1 MDEYKIKI
9 GVDDDYLRSEFKKC
23 GQTLA
28 KDEIIVP
35 VSFKGDIASYRKQ
48 IKEMFKGSPEI
59 VDRVTLELDRTVLNE
74 QLKNIEA
81 SIGNSKLLKKVH
93 EIKLDVVTGDYKTKI
108 QDIEKSLTSNANGGN
123 AKKVASDMKNLVS
136 YTKAINDY
144 GKGKGSSNYIAKTL
158 IPSLLEAK
166 DISQDIK
173 SIIKD
178 FGVSFNEGNG
188 HLETVKE
195 VNALYDYDALKKYTD
210 QTKVLWDNISA
221 LIEDINRLKG
231 INTKDFA
238 TDVPHLDEQFV
249 NVGKKA
255 KETTERLESE
265 AKQTANNVK
274 QTVDNTVSDVNESI
288 DKIEKKAKQAVDN
301 TIQSI
306 VKAQLD
312 ADELVKKLFDA
323 EVFKTRDGQS
333 VNFKATIS
341 QLNTNLIGTLKILDN
356 VGSDLQSIQIMLS
369 SIFNYS
375 GSDNKVG
382 KVFSD
387 LKVGRD
393 TLTSYRKAL
402 SNIIELLSKADVKKI
417 LTSFDDLQTALAKIN
432 NENFGKFEKQIED
445 VNDST
450 NKLAGDI
457 KVDFTPLA
465 DVFNEITEAC
475 KGVNTGLGFLS
486 SALKG
491 LDTSFKELSAS
502 IAESMKTAAK
512 EAEKVT
518 DAVDINSTAN
528 KKKASATKS
537 KTPSKST
544 EQLIDEYGY
553 ANKNLIDLIK
563 NWQTLE
569 EESSKGAMRLTKY
582 NKALKDVTELQKKSK
597 DLTEAESKAQQQTL
611 KEARENVALQE
622 KKNKS
627 YLETRNVLTQIFKS
641 VVGNNSKLNIDDT
654 IDKITSGT
662 TKLEDIVSVFS
673 NAGIDVY
680 TKKIGETT
688 ESSTVNIKALSETVD
703 GFNTSIKMLADTM
716 GNVSSFK
723 LDDTFINNLNQ
734 SFEKLDVSLSEI
746 ISKLKLISDNI
757 NNIGN
762 NGNLKISDEYEKQ
775 LNSIKQIQEYRELM
789 AKKNIYK
796 DSDISFG
803 GAGNKYRADLEKQLD
818 AVIDKWSKSS
828 DEAERY
834 YAVQLKIEKDLMN
847 KRIADTVRKTQ
858 QSTNTAINVDNIAH
872 PANQMSSEANAAND
886 LLGAITNIID
896 AVDKKTGAFVHERE
910 VVLPALDQ
918 EADAL
923 VRLEI
928 ILKSIKEV
936 AEQVSSSFGN
946 IKTPQLGIKWAS
958 NVKDVFKTDDMHTAI
973 TNLKSL
979 AGAINGISVKDDNFL
994 TQLAGISKYETVL
1007 ANLAKVLN
1015 SSENKIKAATGNNNS
1030 TITKKVEA
1038 LDKLKSKI
1046 STASSSPWLTD
1057 EFKSSEVEPLLD
1069 IIKEVQSRAD
1079 KISIENLR
1087 SEFNA
1092 VNDMANE
1099 LLANIKN
1106 IDTSSKKDSKNLYD
1120 QRMAVAEEI
1129 NKYQVQN
1136 AKNLQI
1142 TASQRQAYADNEE
1155 KIKDLLQQEAYYTA
1169 EISKLQVRDTAAED
1183 KYATYVYNS
1192 AKALKELEA
1201 SVANSEETNGLKS
1214 VSKELSN
1221 LEKQFLK
1228 IESNG
1233 KLSKLFK
1240 ADEITPFI
1248 ARIRQLSDSLSDI
1261 SHDDAV
1267 RQLELIRKEALKL
1280 SDPNLLK
1287 NKSIVGVDRLH
1298 TISTQIDEFVKANSR
1313 MSSSLKEQFS
1323 QLSATLL
1330 KEGSLTEEQVAQ
1342 IIASY
1347 QKLRQEVNNSG
1358 QSGVGFLDLFS
1369 KKLRSVNAQ
1378 LLAYYLSWA
1387 DILRYVRTAV
1397 NAVKEID
1404 YALVDLR
1411 KTTTMSASDLNQFYY
1426 DANDVAKQMGITTAQ
1441 VVDLASSFSRLG
1453 YSSKEAA
1460 TGMAQLAGEFALI
1473 SPGMDTEVAQTG
1485 LVSIQKA
1492 FDVANEDLKRE
1503 ILDNINIIGNNFAT
1517 SNDEIVAGLERSAS
1531 AMSVANNSLEETI
1544 ALFASGQEITQ
1555 DAEKMGTALRTIS
1568 MRIRGYDEETEEL
1581 SDDLTMITGKIADLT
1596 RTADN
1601 PRGVTLFEPGDPNT
1615 YRSTYD
1621 ILRDISKIWDDLTD
1635 KNQAQ
1640 LLELLFGKTRANQG
1654 AAILTNFEQA
1664 ENAME
1669 TMKNAA
1675 GSADR
1680 EMQISFDS
1688 IQYHL
1693 NELQQ
1698 TWVGISQ
1705 KLMERGTINDFIDG
1719 LTSISEAIGKI
1730 AESKVALAGVAG
1742 VLAGIVATANG
1753 LNGLSGVKGFGSTIS
1768 AIVTGGGG
1776 GTFVTKNDIELF
1788 NLFTKTVEGQAGAF
1802 TDATLQSKLYK
1813 GMLDQ
1818 MSPTARKIAEDTNKA
1833 GVSVSS
1839 FGQAL
1844 EGATLKARG
1853 LAIAAKG
1860 ASLAINLIGGVLAAF
1875 AISGAIKLM
1884 DDFIHREEHMAEAA
1898 KDARDKIAELNNEL
1912 ASKENTVSKLAERY
1926 AELAQEVD
1934 KVGTAFQSQGT
1945 LSNDEYKEFLDIS
1958 NQLADTFPVLQVG
1971 VTDSNDAII
1980 NLTGSVDD
1988 ITSSLKNL
1996 LEIER
2001 KLANQEILENADDV
2015 LKESNKKAKRK
2026 QTELDTNQ
2034 TGQELVDNLL
2044 TALNSDTKI
2053 TSGLE
2058 EYQHGEA
2065 WDKFIKEL
2073 NKSNKFNAEEILT
2086 IANNEWDLTGL
2097 SNPEELTKFLGEYRK
2112 KLIGEMQTTNSELKA
2127 AQSDFRDVI
2136 MAYVETDSVY
2146 EDLDEKSQAI
2156 IRQVASNLTADMLKE
2171 YVDVDKSDEVTAWVD
2186 ANVIAGIANA
2196 EPETKEAFEAL
2207 LDGSITTE
2215 DLDTYWSKIQENFS
2229 EDDPIKIYFQSI
2241 IDGEE
2246 AENDRVFKNL
2256 GGTIE
2261 GRENFVRNETQKVR
2275 DYITNLTPEN
2285 KTFLLKAEFSPQTF
2299 NNASEFINWI
2309 EEKLTGAIENSAKK
2323 AEATVAQT
2331 VKDYNVDVTPWI
2343 NGLGDAYLK
2352 IFEEGKFSKKSM
2364 KNVDDALLESIRA
2377 QFELIES
2384 NDKENGGLG
2393 INLDDNALNDFLK
2406 TLSDVNST
2414 QEEVQQG
2421 FNEYATMVFNA
2432 VGGMK
2437 DFNAETANTLK
2448 RMMSESGIS
2457 NADDIVDGYTIAS
2470 ESLDAFT
2477 VQLDDANHA
2486 ELTAKQ
2492 RAIETTQER
2501 LTEAN
2506 ATDECRMA
2514 AFHYAYEQQRAA
2526 MVNMNVEGKVSA
2538 LKTIASAYLTA
2549 SQAAD
2554 IFRDAQ
2560 TGGGGIEGMLK
2571 RKDKAVKAGLS
2582 GTALTEMNK
2591 AIENK
2596 ERSIEKSI
2604 EDSIMLQ
2611 FDDYKKMGSGGSSRG
2626 GGGGHQEKE
2635 KEQFKENV
2643 DWIQRTIDIIERKI
2657 TNLGKIASAQFLTWG
2672 QRLGV
2677 IPDQFSAITREMD
2690 VQTAAAQAYQREA
2703 DAIGLSQEYINKLKN
2718 GELDIEEITDKD
2730 LHEKIKNYQEWQDK
2744 VEECTDKIQDLK
2756 ADLAN
2761 LAQEKLDKLMAQFEF
2776 ITQQIEH
2783 ANREA
2788 EFTRN
2793 TGNWAAGY
2801 SAINNQIENTYS
2813 NIANLQQQLATAQ
2826 NMLNEAAKYGVEQG
2840 SEQWQNMVN
2849 NVNSIQE
2856 ALLEAQEAIQDLA
2869 KAKFDRLVTKFERMA
2884 QVIDH
2889 TTSRIQALQK
2899 EAESEGYSAA
2909 VGYITRQYDDEQK
2922 RLEALREEQ
2931 KKLQE
2936 NMVKAVRKGQ
2946 IKRNSDVWYDMLD
2959 QIEGVRDAIWES
2971 TAALA
2976 DFHDQLRELDW
2987 SRFDYLEERYS
2998 AIKNDSD
3005 FLIDL
3010 IEKEKDLYEDNGN
3023 FTNYATTSQGL
3034 HVNNLQLLQK
3044 QNKDYLN
3051 ELSELNN
3058 KLVDDPNNQK
3068 LLDRRQELI
3077 EQQHDIVDGITEER
3091 QAIKELAED
3100 GYKTFLDYLQDI
3112 IDKRKEAM
3120 NAEREAYEYSRSINE
3135 KTKNI
3140 TNFQK
3145 QIAALGGGNDQSEE
3159 TRLRLQQLNN
3169 DLIKAQE
3176 DLQDAEYDK
3185 WKSDQEEMLD
3195 NMYADFENLIN
3206 LKLED
3211 LDGLVKEAKDETAD
3225 AASTISQTI
3234 HGVVSE
3240 YGVALTDSQYGM
3252 RPLNET
3258 LSDIAH
3264 DVHEMMGAADER
3276 AEDGDIVGDFFVK
3289 RKFSDKKKSKLK
3301 TTVADVDTAKNSAIL
3316 KAVQS
3321 KLKYNDFDWSTS
3333 ALAYYY
3339 SALGFTD
3346 TYKNDAFHNRL
3357 LYNELEKLGYSEGGT
3372 IGGLIKRTG
3381 EDGFVLAQTGEEILS
3396 LDKIKEMQNV
3406 FTAMQPLAN
3415 LAKAGN
3421 LNSVVEGATKQNIGG
3436 NTMNVGTIKFD
3447 LPNVQNY
3454 SDFVAQAKADPKF
3467 EKLIQQMT
3475 FGNAMGQNPLKK
3487 YTI

>member
-1 MDEYKIKI
+1 
-9 GVDDDYLRSEFKKC
+9 
-23 GQTLA
+23 
-28 KDEIIVP
+28 
-35 VSFKGDIASYRKQ
+35 
-48 IKEMFKGSPEI
+48 
-59 VDRVTLELDRTVLNE
+59 
-74 QLKNIEA
+74 
-81 SIGNSKLLKKVH
+81 
-93 EIKLDVVTGDYKTKI
+93 
-108 QDIEKSLTSNANGGN
+108 
-123 AKKVASDMKNLVS
+123 
-136 YTKAINDY
+136 
-144 GKGKGSSNYIAKTL
+144 
-158 IPSLLEAK
+158 
-166 DISQDIK
+166 
-173 SIIKD
+173 
-178 FGVSFNEGNG
+178 
-188 HLETVKE
+188 
-195 VNALYDYDALKKYTD
+195 
-210 QTKVLWDNISA
+210 
-221 LIEDINRLKG
+221 
-231 INTKDFA
+231 
-238 TDVPHLDEQFV
+238 
-249 NVGKKA
+249 
-255 KETTERLESE
+255 
-265 AKQTANNVK
+265 
-274 QTVDNTVSDVNESI
+274 
-288 DKIEKKAKQAVDN
+288 
-301 TIQSI
+301 
-306 VKAQLD
+306 
-312 ADELVKKLFDA
+312 
-323 EVFKTRDGQS
+323 
-333 VNFKATIS
+333 
-341 QLNTNLIGTLKILDN
+341 
-356 VGSDLQSIQIMLS
+356 
-369 SIFNYS
+369 
-375 GSDNKVG
+375 
-382 KVFSD
+382 
-387 LKVGRD
+387 
-393 TLTSYRKAL
+393 
-402 SNIIELLSKADVKKI
+402 
-417 LTSFDDLQTALAKIN
+417 
-432 NENFGKFEKQIED
+432 
-445 VNDST
+445 
-450 NKLAGDI
+450 
-457 KVDFTPLA
+457 
-465 DVFNEITEAC
+465 
-475 KGVNTGLGFLS
+475 
-486 SALKG
+486 
-491 LDTSFKELSAS
+491 
-502 IAESMKTAAK
+502 
-512 EAEKVT
+512 
-518 DAVDINSTAN
+518 
-528 KKKASATKS
+528 
-537 KTPSKST
+537 
-544 EQLIDEYGY
+544 
-553 ANKNLIDLIK
+553 
-563 NWQTLE
+563 
-569 EESSKGAMRLTKY
+569 
-582 NKALKDVTELQKKSK
+582 
-597 DLTEAESKAQQQTL
+597 
-611 KEARENVALQE
+611 
-622 KKNKS
+622 
-627 YLETRNVLTQIFKS
+627 
-641 VVGNNSKLNIDDT
+641 
-654 IDKITSGT
+654 
-662 TKLEDIVSVFS
+662 
-673 NAGIDVY
+673 
-680 TKKIGETT
+680 
-688 ESSTVNIKALSETVD
+688 
-703 GFNTSIKMLADTM
+703 
-716 GNVSSFK
+716 
-723 LDDTFINNLNQ
+723 
-734 SFEKLDVSLSEI
+734 
-746 ISKLKLISDNI
+746 
-757 NNIGN
+757 
-762 NGNLKISDEYEKQ
+762 
-775 LNSIKQIQEYRELM
+775 
-789 AKKNIYK
+789 
-796 DSDISFG
+796 
-803 GAGNKYRADLEKQLD
+803 
-818 AVIDKWSKSS
+818 
-828 DEAERY
+828 
-834 YAVQLKIEKDLMN
+834 
-847 KRIADTVRKTQ
+847 
-858 QSTNTAINVDNIAH
+858 
-872 PANQMSSEANAAND
+872 
-886 LLGAITNIID
+886 
-896 AVDKKTGAFVHERE
+896 
-910 VVLPALDQ
+910 
-918 EADAL
+918 
-923 VRLEI
+923 
-928 ILKSIKEV
+928 
-936 AEQVSSSFGN
+936 
-946 IKTPQLGIKWAS
+946 
-958 NVKDVFKTDDMHTAI
+958 
-973 TNLKSL
+973 
-979 AGAINGISVKDDNFL
+979 
-994 TQLAGISKYETVL
+994 
-1007 ANLAKVLN
+1007 
-1015 SSENKIKAATGNNNS
+1015 
-1030 TITKKVEA
+1030 
-1038 LDKLKSKI
+1038 
-1046 STASSSPWLTD
+1046 
-1057 EFKSSEVEPLLD
+1057 
-1069 IIKEVQSRAD
+1069 
-1079 KISIENLR
+1079 
-1087 SEFNA
+1087 
-1092 VNDMANE
+1092 
-1099 LLANIKN
+1099 
-1106 IDTSSKKDSKNLYD
+1106 
-1120 QRMAVAEEI
+1120 
-1129 NKYQVQN
+1129 
-1136 AKNLQI
+1136 
-1142 TASQRQAYADNEE
+1142 
-1155 KIKDLLQQEAYYTA
+1155 
-1169 EISKLQVRDTAAED
+1169 
-1183 KYATYVYNS
+1183 
-1192 AKALKELEA
+1192 
-1201 SVANSEETNGLKS
+1201 
-1214 VSKELSN
+1214 
-1221 LEKQFLK
+1221 
-1228 IESNG
+1228 
-1233 KLSKLFK
+1233 
-1240 ADEITPFI
+1240 
-1248 ARIRQLSDSLSDI
+1248 
-1261 SHDDAV
+1261 
-1267 RQLELIRKEALKL
+1267 
-1280 SDPNLLK
+1280 
-1287 NKSIVGVDRLH
+1287 
-1298 TISTQIDEFVKANSR
+1298 
-1313 MSSSLKEQFS
+1313 
-1323 QLSATLL
+1323 
-1330 KEGSLTEEQVAQ
+1330 
-1342 IIASY
+1342 
-1347 QKLRQEVNNSG
+1347 
-1358 QSGVGFLDLFS
+1358 
-1369 KKLRSVNAQ
+1369 
-1378 LLAYYLSWA
+1378 
-1387 DILRYVRTAV
+1387 
-1397 NAVKEID
+1397 
-1404 YALVDLR
+1404 
-1411 KTTTMSASDLNQFYY
+1411 
-1426 DANDVAKQMGITTAQ
+1426 
-1441 VVDLASSFSRLG
+1441 
-1453 YSSKEAA
+1453 
-1460 TGMAQLAGEFALI
+1460 
-1473 SPGMDTEVAQTG
+1473 
-1485 LVSIQKA
+1485 
-1492 FDVANEDLKRE
+1492 
-1503 ILDNINIIGNNFAT
+1503 
-1517 SNDEIVAGLERSAS
+1517 
-1531 AMSVANNSLEETI
+1531 
-1544 ALFASGQEITQ
+1544 
-1555 DAEKMGTALRTIS
+1555 
-1568 MRIRGYDEETEEL
+1568 
-1581 SDDLTMITGKIADLT
+1581 MITGKIADLT
-1596 RTADN
+1596 RTADK
-1601 PRGVTLFEPGDPNT
+1601 PMGVTLFEAGDPNT

-1664 ENAME
+1664 EKAMD
-1669 TMKNAA
+1669 TMKDAA

-1705 KLMERGTINDFIDG
+1705 KLMERGTINNFIDA
-1719 LTSISEAIGKI
+1719 LTTISEVIGTI
-1730 AESKVALAGVAG
+1730 AGSKGALASTAGALAGIIASIKGYNASSLVQS
-1742 VLAGIVATANG
+1742 L
-1753 LNGLSGVKGFGSTIS
+1753 LNGGINLNK
-1768 AIVTGGGG
+1768 
-1776 GTFVTKNDIELF
+1776 FVTPDDLKTF
-1788 NLFTKTVEGQAGAF
+1788 RLFTQTVEGQAGVF
-1802 TDATLQSKLYK
+1802 TDATLASKNYQD
-1813 GMLDQ
+1813 MLSRL
-1818 MSPTARKIAEDTNKA
+1818 SPQARNVAEATNKA
-1833 GVSVSS
+1833 GVSVQA
-1839 FGQAL
+1839 FGEAL
-1844 EGATLKARG
+1844 KAATLAEKAMAVG
-1853 LAIAAKG
+1853 ANLLKG
-1860 ASLAINLIGGVLAAF
+1860 ALNAVVGIVAALAVSF
-1875 AISGAIKLM
+1875 AIKAI
-1884 DDFIHREEHMAEAA
+1884 DDFIHREERMAEAA
-1898 KDARDKIAELNNEL
+1898 KDARDKIAELNSEL
-1912 ASKENTVSKLAERY
+1912 SSKEKTVSDLSSRY

-1934 KVGTAFQSQGT
+1934 NLGTAFQSQGT

-1958 NQLADTFPVLQVG
+1958 NQLADTFPTLKVG
-1971 VTDSNDAII
+1971 VTDSNDAIL
-1980 NLTGSVDD
+1980 NLNGSVGT
-1988 ITSSLKNL
+1988 ITDSLKNL
-1996 LEIER
+1996 LDVEK
-2001 KLANQEILENADDV
+2001 KLANQEILANADAV
-2015 LKESNKKAKRK
+2015 LKESNNKIGNK
-2026 QTELDTNQ
+2026 QNKLDTNKESQ
-2034 TGQELVDNLL
+2034 LLVDSI
-2044 TALNSDTKI
+2044 TDALNGNGIASDIK
-2053 TSGLE
+2053 
-2058 EYQHGEA
+2058 HGKS
-2065 WDKFIKEL
+2065 WDNFIAEL
-2073 NKSNKFNAEEILT
+2073 NKALGSDINVNNIQSTVNGGLDFTRLSDSDKQKLIKFLADYRNDLLNEMTTTNAELRS
-2086 IANNEWDLTGL
+2086 AQR
-2097 SNPEELTKFLGEYRK
+2097 EY
-2112 KLIGEMQTTNSELKA
+2112 Q
-2127 AQSDFRDVI
+2127 DVL
-2136 MAYVETDSVY
+2136 MAYAETNPTYLDN
-2146 EDLDEKSQAI
+2146 LDETSQAI
-2156 IRQVASNLTADMLKE
+2156 VRQVASNFTTAMLPE
-2171 YVDVDKSDEVTAWVD
+2171 GIDPTVANDVTSWFET
-2186 ANVIAGIANA
+2186 NVISAIANT
-2196 EPETKEAFEAL
+2196 EPEMKEAFVAL

-2215 DLDTYWSKIQENFS
+2215 DLDTYWSKIQANFS

-2246 AENDRVFKNL
+2246 AENNRVFEKL
-2256 GGTIE
+2256 GGTIK
-2261 GRENFVRNETQKVR
+2261 GGENFVRNETQKVR

-2285 KTFLLKAEFSPQTF
+2285 KTLLLEAKFNPQTF

-2309 EEKLTGAIENSAKK
+2309 EKKLTGAIEDSAKK

-2331 VKDYNVDVTPWI
+2331 VKDYNIDVTPWI

-2352 IFEEGKFSKKSM
+2352 IFEDGKFSKDSM

-2377 QFELIES
+2377 QFEQIES

-2437 DFNAETANTLK
+2437 DFNTETANTLK

-2457 NADDIVDGYTIAS
+2457 NADEIINGYTVAS

-2477 VQLDDANHA
+2477 VELDDANHA

-2492 RAIETTQER
+2492 RAVETVQAR

-2604 EDSIMLQ
+2604 EDSIMLK
-2611 FDDYKKMGSGGSSRG
+2611 FDDYKSMGSGGSSRG

-2635 KEQFKENV
+2635 KEEFKENV

-2793 TGNWAAGY
+2793 TGNWASGY
-2801 SAINNQIENTYS
+2801 AAINNQIENTYS

-2826 NMLNEAAKYGVEQG
+2826 MMLNEAAKYGVEQG

-2946 IKRNSDVWYDMLD
+2946 IKRNSDVWYDMLN
-2959 QIEGVRDAIWES
+2959 QIEDVRDAIWES
-2971 TAALA
+2971 TAAIA
-2976 DFHDQLRELDW
+2976 DFNDQLRELDW
-2987 SRFDYLEERYS
+2987 SRFDYLEERYT
-2998 AIKNDSD
+2998 AIKDDSD

-3077 EQQHDIVDGITEER
+3077 EQQHDIIDGITEER

-3211 LDGLVKEAKDETAD
+3211 LDGLVREAKDETTN
-3225 AASTISQTI
+3225 AASTISQTVQS
-3234 HGVVSE
+3234 VVSE
-3240 YGVALTDSQYGM
+3240 YGVALTDSQYGI
-3252 RPLNET
+3252 RPINET
-3258 LSDIAH
+3258 LTQIAE
-3264 DVHEMMGAADER
+3264 DVHDMMVAADDR
-3276 AEDGDIVGDFFVK
+3276 AEDGDIVGDIFVK
-3289 RKFSDKKKSKLK
+3289 RKYSDKKKSKLK

>member
-1 MDEYKIKI
+1 
-9 GVDDDYLRSEFKKC
+9 
-23 GQTLA
+23 
-28 KDEIIVP
+28 
-35 VSFKGDIASYRKQ
+35 
-48 IKEMFKGSPEI
+48 
-59 VDRVTLELDRTVLNE
+59 
-74 QLKNIEA
+74 
-81 SIGNSKLLKKVH
+81 
-93 EIKLDVVTGDYKTKI
+93 
-108 QDIEKSLTSNANGGN
+108 
-123 AKKVASDMKNLVS
+123 
-136 YTKAINDY
+136 
-144 GKGKGSSNYIAKTL
+144 
-158 IPSLLEAK
+158 
-166 DISQDIK
+166 
-173 SIIKD
+173 
-178 FGVSFNEGNG
+178 
-188 HLETVKE
+188 
-195 VNALYDYDALKKYTD
+195 
-210 QTKVLWDNISA
+210 
-221 LIEDINRLKG
+221 
-231 INTKDFA
+231 
-238 TDVPHLDEQFV
+238 
-249 NVGKKA
+249 
-255 KETTERLESE
+255 
-265 AKQTANNVK
+265 
-274 QTVDNTVSDVNESI
+274 
-288 DKIEKKAKQAVDN
+288 
-301 TIQSI
+301 
-306 VKAQLD
+306 
-312 ADELVKKLFDA
+312 
-323 EVFKTRDGQS
+323 
-333 VNFKATIS
+333 
-341 QLNTNLIGTLKILDN
+341 
-356 VGSDLQSIQIMLS
+356 
-369 SIFNYS
+369 
-375 GSDNKVG
+375 
-382 KVFSD
+382 
-387 LKVGRD
+387 
-393 TLTSYRKAL
+393 
-402 SNIIELLSKADVKKI
+402 
-417 LTSFDDLQTALAKIN
+417 
-432 NENFGKFEKQIED
+432 
-445 VNDST
+445 
-450 NKLAGDI
+450 
-457 KVDFTPLA
+457 
-465 DVFNEITEAC
+465 
-475 KGVNTGLGFLS
+475 
-486 SALKG
+486 
-491 LDTSFKELSAS
+491 
-502 IAESMKTAAK
+502 
-512 EAEKVT
+512 
-518 DAVDINSTAN
+518 
-528 KKKASATKS
+528 
-537 KTPSKST
+537 
-544 EQLIDEYGY
+544 
-553 ANKNLIDLIK
+553 
-563 NWQTLE
+563 
-569 EESSKGAMRLTKY
+569 
-582 NKALKDVTELQKKSK
+582 
-597 DLTEAESKAQQQTL
+597 
-611 KEARENVALQE
+611 
-622 KKNKS
+622 
-627 YLETRNVLTQIFKS
+627 
-641 VVGNNSKLNIDDT
+641 
-654 IDKITSGT
+654 
-662 TKLEDIVSVFS
+662 
-673 NAGIDVY
+673 
-680 TKKIGETT
+680 
-688 ESSTVNIKALSETVD
+688 
-703 GFNTSIKMLADTM
+703 
-716 GNVSSFK
+716 
-723 LDDTFINNLNQ
+723 
-734 SFEKLDVSLSEI
+734 
-746 ISKLKLISDNI
+746 
-757 NNIGN
+757 
-762 NGNLKISDEYEKQ
+762 
-775 LNSIKQIQEYRELM
+775 
-789 AKKNIYK
+789 
-796 DSDISFG
+796 
-803 GAGNKYRADLEKQLD
+803 
-818 AVIDKWSKSS
+818 
-828 DEAERY
+828 
-834 YAVQLKIEKDLMN
+834 
-847 KRIADTVRKTQ
+847 
-858 QSTNTAINVDNIAH
+858 
-872 PANQMSSEANAAND
+872 
-886 LLGAITNIID
+886 
-896 AVDKKTGAFVHERE
+896 
-910 VVLPALDQ
+910 
-918 EADAL
+918 
-923 VRLEI
+923 
-928 ILKSIKEV
+928 
-936 AEQVSSSFGN
+936 
-946 IKTPQLGIKWAS
+946 
-958 NVKDVFKTDDMHTAI
+958 
-973 TNLKSL
+973 
-979 AGAINGISVKDDNFL
+979 
-994 TQLAGISKYETVL
+994 
-1007 ANLAKVLN
+1007 
-1015 SSENKIKAATGNNNS
+1015 
-1030 TITKKVEA
+1030 
-1038 LDKLKSKI
+1038 
-1046 STASSSPWLTD
+1046 
-1057 EFKSSEVEPLLD
+1057 
-1069 IIKEVQSRAD
+1069 
-1079 KISIENLR
+1079 
-1087 SEFNA
+1087 
-1092 VNDMANE
+1092 
-1099 LLANIKN
+1099 
-1106 IDTSSKKDSKNLYD
+1106 
-1120 QRMAVAEEI
+1120 
-1129 NKYQVQN
+1129 
-1136 AKNLQI
+1136 
-1142 TASQRQAYADNEE
+1142 
-1155 KIKDLLQQEAYYTA
+1155 
-1169 EISKLQVRDTAAED
+1169 
-1183 KYATYVYNS
+1183 
-1192 AKALKELEA
+1192 
-1201 SVANSEETNGLKS
+1201 
-1214 VSKELSN
+1214 
-1221 LEKQFLK
+1221 
-1228 IESNG
+1228 
-1233 KLSKLFK
+1233 
-1240 ADEITPFI
+1240 
-1248 ARIRQLSDSLSDI
+1248 
-1261 SHDDAV
+1261 
-1267 RQLELIRKEALKL
+1267 
-1280 SDPNLLK
+1280 
-1287 NKSIVGVDRLH
+1287 
-1298 TISTQIDEFVKANSR
+1298 
-1313 MSSSLKEQFS
+1313 
-1323 QLSATLL
+1323 
-1330 KEGSLTEEQVAQ
+1330 
-1342 IIASY
+1342 
-1347 QKLRQEVNNSG
+1347 
-1358 QSGVGFLDLFS
+1358 
-1369 KKLRSVNAQ
+1369 
-1378 LLAYYLSWA
+1378 
-1387 DILRYVRTAV
+1387 
-1397 NAVKEID
+1397 
-1404 YALVDLR
+1404 
-1411 KTTTMSASDLNQFYY
+1411 
-1426 DANDVAKQMGITTAQ
+1426 
-1441 VVDLASSFSRLG
+1441 
-1453 YSSKEAA
+1453 
-1460 TGMAQLAGEFALI
+1460 
-1473 SPGMDTEVAQTG
+1473 
-1485 LVSIQKA
+1485 
-1492 FDVANEDLKRE
+1492 
-1503 ILDNINIIGNNFAT
+1503 
-1517 SNDEIVAGLERSAS
+1517 
-1531 AMSVANNSLEETI
+1531 
-1544 ALFASGQEITQ
+1544 
-1555 DAEKMGTALRTIS
+1555 
-1568 MRIRGYDEETEEL
+1568 
-1581 SDDLTMITGKIADLT
+1581 MITGKVADLT

-1601 PRGVTLFEPGDPNT
+1601 PKGVTLFEPGDPNT

-1635 KNQAQ
+1635 KNQAK

-1664 ENAME
+1664 EKAMD
-1669 TMKNAA
+1669 TMKDAA

-1742 VLAGIVATANG
+1742 ILAGIVATAKG
-1753 LNGLSGVKGFGSTIS
+1753 LNGLSGVKGFGSFLS

-1776 GTFVTKNDIELF
+1776 GTFVTKNDLELF

-1833 GVSVSS
+1833 GVSVNS

-1860 ASLAINLIGGVLAAF
+1860 ASLIINLFGGVLAAF

-1898 KDARDKIAELNNEL
+1898 KEAKAKIAELNSEL
-1912 ASKENTVSKLAERY
+1912 ASKEDTVSRLAKRY
-1926 AELAQEVD
+1926 SELAQEVD
-1934 KVGTAFQSQGT
+1934 GLGTAFQSQGT
-1945 LSNDEYKEFLDIS
+1945 LSNDEYREFLDIS
-1958 NQLADTFPVLQVG
+1958 NQLADTFPTLQVG

-2196 EPETKEAFEAL
+2196 EPEMKEAFEAL

-2215 DLDTYWSKIQENFS
+2215 DLDTYWSKIQENFT
-2229 EDDPIKIYFQSI
+2229 EKDPIRIYFQSV

-2246 AENDRVFKNL
+2246 SENDRIFKKL

-2261 GRENFVRNETQKVR
+2261 GRENFVRNETQKVQ
-2275 DYITNLTPEN
+2275 DYINNLTPEN
-2285 KTFLLKAEFSPQTF
+2285 KTFLLKADFDPQTF
-2299 NNASEFINWI
+2299 KNASDFINWI

-2414 QEEVQQG
+2414 QEEVQKG

-2437 DFNAETANTLK
+2437 DFNTETANTLK

-2457 NADDIVDGYTIAS
+2457 NADDIIDGYTVAS

-2477 VQLDDANHA
+2477 VKLDDANHA

-2492 RAIETTQER
+2492 RAIETVQAR

-2538 LKTIASAYLTA
+2538 LKAIASAYLTA
-2549 SQAAD
+2549 SQAAE
-2554 IFRDAQ
+2554 IFTDAQ

-2604 EDSIMLQ
+2604 EDSIMLK
-2611 FDDYKKMGSGGSSRG
+2611 FDDYKKMGSGGSSHG

-2635 KEQFKENV
+2635 KEKFKENV

-2783 ANREA
+2783 ANRQA

-2889 TTSRIQALQK
+2889 TTSRIQALQQ
-2899 EAESEGYSAA
+2899 EAESVGYSAA

-2959 QIEGVRDAIWES
+2959 QIEGVKDAIWES

-2976 DFHDQLRELDW
+2976 DFEDQLRELDW

-2998 AIKNDSD
+2998 AIKDDSD

-3058 KLVDDPNNQK
+3058 KLVDDPNNKK

-3077 EQQHDIVDGITEER
+3077 QQQHDIVDGITEER

-3195 NMYADFENLIN
+3195 NMYTDFENLIN

-3211 LDGLVKEAKDETAD
+3211 LDGLVKEAKDETAN
-3225 AASTISQTI
+3225 AASTISQTVQS
-3234 HGVVSE
+3234 VVSE
-3240 YGVALTDSQYGM
+3240 YGVALTDSQYGI

-3264 DVHEMMGAADER
+3264 DVHEMMVEADEK
-3276 AEDGDIVGDFFVK
+3276 AEDGDIVGDIFVK

-3339 SALGFTD
+3339 SAMGFTD

-3406 FTAMQPLAN
+3406 FTAMQPLAD
-3415 LAKAGN
+3415 LAKVGN
-3421 LNSVVEGATKQNIGG
+3421 LSSVVEGATKQVNGG